1 MSKLL
6 GRIFNSAGVLGLFSE
21 EDQFE
26 YLKLVESG
34 QKTEANDMLWKE
46 GCDKIVLSY
55 DKFNIPYDMWVVG
68 SRSYDNYYIYPFTV
82 DPSSEMLSKNS
93 DIIYDPIKVSYWAIN
108 KVGGVQTMWV
118 MSAYPVLVNYDI
130 IERANKLFPVQFECD
145 SKMIGHICS
154 MVGC

>member
-46 GCDKIVLSY
+46 GCDKIVLS
-55 DKFNIPYDMWVVG
+55 
-68 SRSYDNYYIYPFTV
+68 
-82 DPSSEMLSKNS
+82 
-93 DIIYDPIKVSYWAIN
+93 
-108 KVGGVQTMWV
+108 
-118 MSAYPVLVNYDI
+118 
-130 IERANKLFPVQFECD
+130 
-145 SKMIGHICS
+145 
-154 MVGC
+154 